1 MPLDKDFDLFDEI
14 ENEQVPGLDTELTEE
29 NKEDLI
35 TDEDIVTE
43 VKEEN
48 LPVEDVVEV
57 IETQEE
63 EIKEETI
70 EPIKKIK
77 TTGETFN
84 RISDFIV
91 NPVADDE
98 WEQFKNDTLIKM
110 SGIQIKENI
119 PPNVILH
126 VAADLDSMYSSIYDK
141 YMETKTGLENLTNKE
156 DGILAVIKA
165 TNSKGSN
172 ETERKANGVAAA
184 EKYKI
189 DKTTVNLFHLIAE
202 TRSRLNFLQGIIDQ
216 IRFKKDLLVTA
227 SAAIKVL
234 NKQTNSSFYDIIL
247 I

>member
-14 ENEQVPGLDTELTEE
+14 EDTEVPGLDTELK
-29 NKEDLI
+29 KESKPDLI
-35 TDEDIVTE
+35 TDEDTVA
-43 VKEEN
+43 
-48 LPVEDVVEV
+48 
-57 IETQEE
+57 
-63 EIKEETI
+63 IKEEATEEINEETVKEDEVVEDNEESSI

-98 WEQFKNDTLIKM
+98 WERFKNDTLIKM

-165 TNSKGSN
+165 TNAKGSN
-172 ETERKANGVAAA
+172 ETERRANGVAAA

-216 IRFKKDLLVTA
+216 VRFKKDLLVTA

-234 NKQTNSSFYDIIL
+234 NK
-247 I
+247 

>member
-57 IETQEE
+57 MEIQKEEVKE
-63 EIKEETI
+63 EII

-91 NPVADDE
+91 NPVSDDE

-234 NKQTNSSFYDIIL
+234 NK
-247 I
+247 

>member
-35 TDEDIVTE
+35 IDEDIVTE

-57 IETQEE
+57 IEIQEE
-63 EIKEETI
+63 EVKEETI

-234 NKQTNSSFYDIIL
+234 NK
-247 I
+247 

>member
-14 ENEQVPGLDTELTEE
+14 ENDEVPGLDTELTEE

-35 TDEDIVTE
+35 TDEDTVDVKEAVTE
-43 VKEEN
+43 ETVKEDEV
-48 LPVEDVVEV
+48 VEDNED
-57 IETQEE
+57 EE
-63 EIKEETI
+63 ELTV

-98 WEQFKNDTLIKM
+98 WERFKNDTLIKM

-165 TNSKGSN
+165 MNAKGSN

-216 IRFKKDLLVTA
+216 VRFKKDLLVTA

-234 NKQTNSSFYDIIL
+234 NK
-247 I
+247 

>member
-14 ENEQVPGLDTELTEE
+14 ENKEVPGLDTELTDTD
-29 NKEDLI
+29 KKDLI
-35 TDEDIVTE
+35 TDEDTVT
-43 VKEEN
+43 VKEEVTEEN
-48 LPVEDVVEV
+48 NKESVKENEDEIVEDNED
-57 IETQEE
+57 
-63 EIKEETI
+63 KEEPSI

-98 WEQFKNDTLIKM
+98 WERFKNDTLIKM

-165 TNSKGSN
+165 TNAKGSN

-216 IRFKKDLLVTA
+216 VRFKKDLLVTA

-234 NKQTNSSFYDIIL
+234 NK
-247 I
+247 

>member
-14 ENEQVPGLDTELTEE
+14 ENEEVPGLDTELTDTD
-29 NKEDLI
+29 KKDLI
-35 TDEDIVTE
+35 TDEDTVT
-43 VKEEN
+43 VKEEVTEEIN
-48 LPVEDVVEV
+48 EESVKEDRQEDVVE
-57 IETQEE
+57 ENEDNEE
-63 EIKEETI
+63 PAV

-84 RISDFIV
+84 RISDFII

-98 WEQFKNDTLIKM
+98 WERFKNDTLIKM

-165 TNSKGSN
+165 TNAKGSN

-216 IRFKKDLLVTA
+216 VRFKKDLLVTA

-234 NKQTNSSFYDIIL
+234 NK
-247 I
+247 

>member
-14 ENEQVPGLDTELTEE
+14 ENEEIPGLDTELTDTD
-29 NKEDLI
+29 KKDLI
-35 TDEDIVTE
+35 TDEDTVT
-43 VKEEN
+43 VKEEVTEETN
-48 LPVEDVVEV
+48 EESVKEDKQEDVVE
-57 IETQEE
+57 ENEDNEE
-63 EIKEETI
+63 PAV

-98 WEQFKNDTLIKM
+98 WERFKNDTLIKM

-165 TNSKGSN
+165 TNAKGSN
-172 ETERKANGVAAA
+172 ETERRANGVAAA

-189 DKTTVNLFHLIAE
+189 DKTTVNLFYLIAE

-216 IRFKKDLLVTA
+216 VRFKKDLLVTA

-234 NKQTNSSFYDIIL
+234 NK
-247 I
+247 

>member
-14 ENEQVPGLDTELTEE
+14 EDTEVPGLDTELKEE
-29 NKEDLI
+29 SKPDLI
-35 TDEDIVTE
+35 TDEDTVA
-43 VKEEN
+43 
-48 LPVEDVVEV
+48 
-57 IETQEE
+57 
-63 EIKEETI
+63 IKEEATEETNKEDEVVKDNEDKEDEEEPTV

-98 WEQFKNDTLIKM
+98 WERFKNDTLIKM

-165 TNSKGSN
+165 TNAKGSN
-172 ETERKANGVAAA
+172 ETERRANGVAAA

-216 IRFKKDLLVTA
+216 VRFKKDLLVTA

-234 NKQTNSSFYDIIL
+234 NK
-247 I
+247 

>member
-14 ENEQVPGLDTELTEE
+14 ENEEVPGLDTELTDTD
-29 NKEDLI
+29 KKDLI
-35 TDEDIVTE
+35 TDEDTVT
-43 VKEEN
+43 VKEEVTEETN
-48 LPVEDVVEV
+48 EESVKENEDEVVENN
-57 IETQEE
+57 EN
-63 EIKEETI
+63 KEEPTV

-98 WEQFKNDTLIKM
+98 WERFKNDTLIKM

-165 TNSKGSN
+165 TNAKGSN

-216 IRFKKDLLVTA
+216 VRFKKDLLVTA

-234 NKQTNSSFYDIIL
+234 NK
-247 I
+247 

>member
-14 ENEQVPGLDTELTEE
+14 ENEEVPGLDTELKEE
-29 NKEDLI
+29 SKSDLI
-35 TDEDIVTE
+35 TGEDTVTIKEEVTE
-43 VKEEN
+43 EINEESVKEDKQ
-48 LPVEDVVEV
+48 EDVVEDN
-57 IETQEE
+57 ED
-63 EIKEETI
+63 KEEPAV

-98 WEQFKNDTLIKM
+98 WERFKNDTLIKM

-165 TNSKGSN
+165 TNAKGSN

-216 IRFKKDLLVTA
+216 VRFKKDLLVTA

-234 NKQTNSSFYDIIL
+234 NK
-247 I
+247 

>member
-14 ENEQVPGLDTELTEE
+14 ENEEVPGLDTELTDTD
-29 NKEDLI
+29 KKDLI
-35 TDEDIVTE
+35 TDEDTVT
-43 VKEEN
+43 VKEEVTEETN
-48 LPVEDVVEV
+48 EESVKENEDEVVENN
-57 IETQEE
+57 ED
-63 EIKEETI
+63 KEEPAV

-98 WEQFKNDTLIKM
+98 WERFKNDTLIKM

-165 TNSKGSN
+165 TNAKGSN

-216 IRFKKDLLVTA
+216 VRFKKDLLVTA

-234 NKQTNSSFYDIIL
+234 NK
-247 I
+247 

>member
-14 ENEQVPGLDTELTEE
+14 ENDEVPSLDTELTEK

-35 TDEDIVTE
+35 TDEDTVA
-43 VKEEN
+43 
-48 LPVEDVVEV
+48 
-57 IETQEE
+57 
-63 EIKEETI
+63 IKEEVTEETVKEDEVVEDNEDKEEPTI

-98 WEQFKNDTLIKM
+98 WERFKNDTLIKM

-141 YMETKTGLENLTNKE
+141 YMEIKTGLENLTNKE

-165 TNSKGSN
+165 TNAKGSN

-216 IRFKKDLLVTA
+216 VRFKKDLLVTA

-234 NKQTNSSFYDIIL
+234 NK
-247 I
+247 

>member
-14 ENEQVPGLDTELTEE
+14 ENEGVPGLDTELKEE
-29 NKEDLI
+29 SKSDLI
-35 TDEDIVTE
+35 TDEDTVTIKEEVTE
-43 VKEEN
+43 EINEESVKEDKQ
-48 LPVEDVVEV
+48 EDVVEDNGD
-57 IETQEE
+57 
-63 EIKEETI
+63 KEEPAV

-98 WEQFKNDTLIKM
+98 WERFKNDTLIKM

-165 TNSKGSN
+165 TNAKGSN
-172 ETERKANGVAAA
+172 ETERRANGVAAA

-216 IRFKKDLLVTA
+216 VRFKKDLLVTA

-234 NKQTNSSFYDIIL
+234 NK
-247 I
+247 

>member
-35 TDEDIVTE
+35 TNEDIVTE

-57 IETQEE
+57 MEIQEE
-63 EIKEETI
+63 VKEETI

-234 NKQTNSSFYDIIL
+234 NK
-247 I
+247 

>member
-14 ENEQVPGLDTELTEE
+14 ENDEVPGLDTELTEE

-35 TDEDIVTE
+35 TDEDTVAVKEAVTE
-43 VKEEN
+43 ETVKE
-48 LPVEDVVEV
+48 DEV
-57 IETQEE
+57 IEDNED
-63 EIKEETI
+63 KEEPAV

-98 WEQFKNDTLIKM
+98 WERFKNDTLIKM

-165 TNSKGSN
+165 TNAKGSN

-216 IRFKKDLLVTA
+216 VRFKKDLLVTA

-234 NKQTNSSFYDIIL
+234 NK
-247 I
+247 

>member
-14 ENEQVPGLDTELTEE
+14 ENEEVPGLDTELTD
-29 NKEDLI
+29 NDKKDLI
-35 TDEDIVTE
+35 TDEDTVT
-43 VKEEN
+43 
-48 LPVEDVVEV
+48 
-57 IETQEE
+57 
-63 EIKEETI
+63 IKEEVTEETNEESVKENEDEVVEDNEDKEEPTI

-98 WEQFKNDTLIKM
+98 WERFKNDTLIKM

-165 TNSKGSN
+165 TNAKGSN

-216 IRFKKDLLVTA
+216 VRFKKDLLVTA

-234 NKQTNSSFYDIIL
+234 NK
-247 I
+247 

>member
-14 ENEQVPGLDTELTEE
+14 ENDEVPGLDTELTEE
-29 NKEDLI
+29 NKENLI
-35 TDEDIVTE
+35 TDEDTVAVKEAVTE
-43 VKEEN
+43 ETVKEDE
-48 LPVEDVVEV
+48 EDNEVV
-57 IETQEE
+57 
-63 EIKEETI
+63 

-98 WEQFKNDTLIKM
+98 WERFKNDTLIKM

-141 YMETKTGLENLTNKE
+141 YMEIKTGLENLTNKE

-165 TNSKGSN
+165 TNAKGSN

-216 IRFKKDLLVTA
+216 VRFKKDLLVTA

-234 NKQTNSSFYDIIL
+234 NK
-247 I
+247 

>member
-14 ENEQVPGLDTELTEE
+14 EDTEVPGLDTELKEE
-29 NKEDLI
+29 SKSDLI
-35 TDEDIVTE
+35 TDEDTVTVKETVTE
-43 VKEEN
+43 KTNEESVKEN
-48 LPVEDVVEV
+48 KVVEDNED
-57 IETQEE
+57 
-63 EIKEETI
+63 KEESTI

-98 WEQFKNDTLIKM
+98 WERFKNDTLIKM

-165 TNSKGSN
+165 TNAKGSN

-216 IRFKKDLLVTA
+216 VRFKKDLLVTA

-234 NKQTNSSFYDIIL
+234 NK
-247 I
+247 

>member
-14 ENEQVPGLDTELTEE
+14 ENEEVPGLDTELTDTD
-29 NKEDLI
+29 KKDLI
-35 TDEDIVTE
+35 TDEDTVT
-43 VKEEN
+43 VKEEVTEETN
-48 LPVEDVVEV
+48 EEFVKENEDEVVGDNED
-57 IETQEE
+57 
-63 EIKEETI
+63 KEEPAV

-98 WEQFKNDTLIKM
+98 WERFKNDTLIKM

-165 TNSKGSN
+165 TNAKGSN

-216 IRFKKDLLVTA
+216 VRFKKDLLVTA

-234 NKQTNSSFYDIIL
+234 NK
-247 I
+247 

>member
-14 ENEQVPGLDTELTEE
+14 EDTEVPGLDTELKEE
-29 NKEDLI
+29 SKPDLI
-35 TDEDIVTE
+35 TDEDTVA
-43 VKEEN
+43 
-48 LPVEDVVEV
+48 
-57 IETQEE
+57 
-63 EIKEETI
+63 IKEEATEETVKEDEVVEDNEDKEEPVV

-98 WEQFKNDTLIKM
+98 WERFKNDTLIKM

-165 TNSKGSN
+165 TNAKGSN
-172 ETERKANGVAAA
+172 ETERRANGVAAA

-216 IRFKKDLLVTA
+216 VRFKKDLLVTA

-234 NKQTNSSFYDIIL
+234 NK
-247 I
+247 

>member
-57 IETQEE
+57 METQE

-234 NKQTNSSFYDIIL
+234 NK
-247 I
+247 

>member
-14 ENEQVPGLDTELTEE
+14 ENDEVPGLDTELTEK

-35 TDEDIVTE
+35 TDEDTVAIEEEVTE
-43 VKEEN
+43 EINEETVKEDEV
-48 LPVEDVVEV
+48 VEDN
-57 IETQEE
+57 EE
-63 EIKEETI
+63 PAI

-98 WEQFKNDTLIKM
+98 WERFKNDTLIKM

-165 TNSKGSN
+165 TNAKGSN

-216 IRFKKDLLVTA
+216 VRFKKDLLVTA

-234 NKQTNSSFYDIIL
+234 NK
-247 I
+247 

>member
-14 ENEQVPGLDTELTEE
+14 ENDEVPGLDTELTDT

-35 TDEDIVTE
+35 TDEDTATIKEEVTE
-43 VKEEN
+43 ETNEESVKEDEA
-48 LPVEDVVEV
+48 DVVED
-57 IETQEE
+57 
-63 EIKEETI
+63 K

-98 WEQFKNDTLIKM
+98 WERFKNDTLIKM

-165 TNSKGSN
+165 TNAKGSN

-216 IRFKKDLLVTA
+216 VRFKKDLLVTA

-234 NKQTNSSFYDIIL
+234 NK
-247 I
+247 

>member
-1 MPLDKDFDLFDEI
+1 MALDKDFDLFDEI
-14 ENEQVPGLDTELTEE
+14 ENDEVPGLDTELTDT

-35 TDEDIVTE
+35 TDEDTTTIKEVVIE
-43 VKEEN
+43 EINEESVKEKEA
-48 LPVEDVVEV
+48 DVVEDN
-57 IETQEE
+57 ED
-63 EIKEETI
+63 K

-98 WEQFKNDTLIKM
+98 WERFKNDTLIKM

-141 YMETKTGLENLTNKE
+141 YMEIKTGLENLTNKE

-165 TNSKGSN
+165 TNAKGSN

-216 IRFKKDLLVTA
+216 VRFKKDLLVTA

-234 NKQTNSSFYDIIL
+234 NK
-247 I
+247 

>member
-14 ENEQVPGLDTELTEE
+14 ENEEVPGLDTELTDTD
-29 NKEDLI
+29 KKDLI
-35 TDEDIVTE
+35 TDEDTIT
-43 VKEEN
+43 VKEEVTEETN
-48 LPVEDVVEV
+48 EESVKENEDEVVENN
-57 IETQEE
+57 ED
-63 EIKEETI
+63 KEEPTV

-98 WEQFKNDTLIKM
+98 WERFKNDTLIKM

-165 TNSKGSN
+165 TNAKGSN
-172 ETERKANGVAAA
+172 ETERRANGVAAA

-216 IRFKKDLLVTA
+216 VRFKKDLLVTA

-234 NKQTNSSFYDIIL
+234 NK
-247 I
+247 

>member
-14 ENEQVPGLDTELTEE
+14 EDTEVPGLDTELKEE
-29 NKEDLI
+29 SKPDLI
-35 TDEDIVTE
+35 TEEDTVA
-43 VKEEN
+43 
-48 LPVEDVVEV
+48 
-57 IETQEE
+57 
-63 EIKEETI
+63 IKEEATEETVKKDEVVEDNEDKEEPAI

-98 WEQFKNDTLIKM
+98 WERFKNDTLIKM

-126 VAADLDSMYSSIYDK
+126 VAADLDSMYNSIYDK

-165 TNSKGSN
+165 TNAKGSN

-216 IRFKKDLLVTA
+216 VRFKKDLLVTA

-234 NKQTNSSFYDIIL
+234 NK
-247 I
+247 

>member
-14 ENEQVPGLDTELTEE
+14 ENDEVPGLDTELTEE

-35 TDEDIVTE
+35 TDEDTVAVKEAVTE
-43 VKEEN
+43 ETVKE
-48 LPVEDVVEV
+48 DEV
-57 IETQEE
+57 IEDNED
-63 EIKEETI
+63 KEEPTI

-98 WEQFKNDTLIKM
+98 WERFKNDTLIKM

-165 TNSKGSN
+165 TNAKGSN

-216 IRFKKDLLVTA
+216 VRFKKDLLVTA

-234 NKQTNSSFYDIIL
+234 NK
-247 I
+247 

>member
-14 ENEQVPGLDTELTEE
+14 ENDEVPGLDTELTEE

-35 TDEDIVTE
+35 TDEDTVAVKEAVTE
-43 VKEEN
+43 ENNEKSIKEDKA
-48 LPVEDVVEV
+48 VED
-57 IETQEE
+57 EE
-63 EIKEETI
+63 EPAI

-98 WEQFKNDTLIKM
+98 WERFKNDTLIKM

-141 YMETKTGLENLTNKE
+141 YMEIKTGLENLTNKE

-165 TNSKGSN
+165 TNAKGSN

-216 IRFKKDLLVTA
+216 VRFKKDLLVTA

-234 NKQTNSSFYDIIL
+234 NK
-247 I
+247 

>member
-14 ENEQVPGLDTELTEE
+14 ENEEVPGLDTELTDTD
-29 NKEDLI
+29 KKDLI
-35 TDEDIVTE
+35 TDEDTVT
-43 VKEEN
+43 VKEE
-48 LPVEDVVEV
+48 V
-57 IETQEE
+57 TE
-63 EIKEETI
+63 EINEETI
-70 EPIKKIK
+70 KEDEDEVVEDNEDKEEPAVEPIKKIK

-98 WEQFKNDTLIKM
+98 WERFKNDTLIKM

-165 TNSKGSN
+165 TNAKGSN

-189 DKTTVNLFHLIAE
+189 DKTTVNLFYLIAE

-216 IRFKKDLLVTA
+216 VRFKKDLLVTA

-234 NKQTNSSFYDIIL
+234 NK
-247 I
+247 

>member
-14 ENEQVPGLDTELTEE
+14 ENEEVPGLDTELKEE
-29 NKEDLI
+29 SKSDLI
-35 TDEDIVTE
+35 TDEDTVTIKEEVTE
-43 VKEEN
+43 EINEESVKEDKQ
-48 LPVEDVVEV
+48 EDVVEDN
-57 IETQEE
+57 ED
-63 EIKEETI
+63 KEEPAVK
-70 EPIKKIK
+70 PIKKIK

-98 WEQFKNDTLIKM
+98 WERFKNDTLIKM

-165 TNSKGSN
+165 TNAKGSN

-216 IRFKKDLLVTA
+216 VRFKKDLLVTA

-234 NKQTNSSFYDIIL
+234 NK
-247 I
+247 

>member
-14 ENEQVPGLDTELTEE
+14 ENDEVPGLDTELTDT

-35 TDEDIVTE
+35 TDEDTVT
-43 VKEEN
+43 
-48 LPVEDVVEV
+48 
-57 IETQEE
+57 
-63 EIKEETI
+63 IKEEVTEETNEESVKEDNAVENKEEPTI

-98 WEQFKNDTLIKM
+98 WERFKNDTLIKM

-165 TNSKGSN
+165 TNAKGSN

-216 IRFKKDLLVTA
+216 VRFKKDLLVTA
-227 SAAIKVL
+227 SDAIKVL
-234 NKQTNSSFYDIIL
+234 NK
-247 I
+247 

>member
-14 ENEQVPGLDTELTEE
+14 EDTEVPGLDTELKEE
-29 NKEDLI
+29 SKSDLI
-35 TDEDIVTE
+35 TDEDTVTVKETVTE
-43 VKEEN
+43 KTNEESVKENEV
-48 LPVEDVVEV
+48 VEDNEDK
-57 IETQEE
+57 
-63 EIKEETI
+63 KESTI

-91 NPVADDE
+91 NPVADDK
-98 WEQFKNDTLIKM
+98 WERFKNDTLIKM

-141 YMETKTGLENLTNKE
+141 YMEIKTGLENLTNKE

-165 TNSKGSN
+165 TNAKGSN

-216 IRFKKDLLVTA
+216 VRFKKDLLVTA

-234 NKQTNSSFYDIIL
+234 NK
-247 I
+247 

>member
-14 ENEQVPGLDTELTEE
+14 ENEEVPGLDTELTEE
-29 NKEDLI
+29 NKEELI
-35 TDEDIVTE
+35 TDEDILTE

-57 IETQEE
+57 MEIQEE
-63 EIKEETI
+63 VKEETI

-234 NKQTNSSFYDIIL
+234 NK
-247 I
+247 

>member
-14 ENEQVPGLDTELTEE
+14 EDTEVPGLDTELKEE
-29 NKEDLI
+29 SKPDLI
-35 TDEDIVTE
+35 TDEDTVA
-43 VKEEN
+43 
-48 LPVEDVVEV
+48 
-57 IETQEE
+57 
-63 EIKEETI
+63 IKEEATEEI
-70 EPIKKIK
+70 VKEDEVVKDNEDKEEPAVEPIKKIK

-98 WEQFKNDTLIKM
+98 WERFKNDTLIKM

-165 TNSKGSN
+165 TNAKGSN

-216 IRFKKDLLVTA
+216 VRFKKDLLVTA

-234 NKQTNSSFYDIIL
+234 NK
-247 I
+247 

>member
-14 ENEQVPGLDTELTEE
+14 ENEEVPGLDTELTDTD
-29 NKEDLI
+29 KKDLI
-35 TDEDIVTE
+35 TDEDTVT
-43 VKEEN
+43 
-48 LPVEDVVEV
+48 
-57 IETQEE
+57 
-63 EIKEETI
+63 IKEEVTEEI
-70 EPIKKIK
+70 NEESVKENEDEVVEDNEDKEELAVEPIKKIK

-98 WEQFKNDTLIKM
+98 WERFKNDILIKM

-165 TNSKGSN
+165 TNAKGSN

-216 IRFKKDLLVTA
+216 VRFKKDLLVTA

-234 NKQTNSSFYDIIL
+234 NK
-247 I
+247 

>member
-14 ENEQVPGLDTELTEE
+14 EDTEVPGLDTELKEE
-29 NKEDLI
+29 SKPDLI
-35 TDEDIVTE
+35 TDEDTVA
-43 VKEEN
+43 
-48 LPVEDVVEV
+48 
-57 IETQEE
+57 
-63 EIKEETI
+63 IKEEATEEI
-70 EPIKKIK
+70 NEESVKEDNAVENKEEPTVEPIKKIK

-98 WEQFKNDTLIKM
+98 WERFKNDTLIKM

-165 TNSKGSN
+165 TNAKGSN

-216 IRFKKDLLVTA
+216 VRFKKDLLVTA

-234 NKQTNSSFYDIIL
+234 NK
-247 I
+247 

>member
-14 ENEQVPGLDTELTEE
+14 EDQEVPGLDTELKEE
-29 NKEDLI
+29 SKPDLI
-35 TDEDIVTE
+35 TDEDTVT
-43 VKEEN
+43 VKEE
-48 LPVEDVVEV
+48 VTEETVKEDEVVEGN
-57 IETQEE
+57 ED
-63 EIKEETI
+63 KEEPAV

-98 WEQFKNDTLIKM
+98 WERFKNDTLIKM

-165 TNSKGSN
+165 TNAKGSN

-216 IRFKKDLLVTA
+216 VRFKKDLLVTA

-234 NKQTNSSFYDIIL
+234 NK
-247 I
+247 

>member
-14 ENEQVPGLDTELTEE
+14 EDTEVPGLDTELTEE

-35 TDEDIVTE
+35 TDEDTVA
-43 VKEEN
+43 
-48 LPVEDVVEV
+48 
-57 IETQEE
+57 
-63 EIKEETI
+63 IKEEATEETVKEDEVVEDNEDKEELAI

-84 RISDFIV
+84 RISDFII

-98 WEQFKNDTLIKM
+98 WERFKNDTLIKM

-141 YMETKTGLENLTNKE
+141 YMEIKTGLENLTNKE

-165 TNSKGSN
+165 TNAKGSN

-216 IRFKKDLLVTA
+216 VRFKKDLLVTA

-234 NKQTNSSFYDIIL
+234 NK
-247 I
+247 

>member
-14 ENEQVPGLDTELTEE
+14 ENDEVPGLDTELTDT

-35 TDEDIVTE
+35 TDEDTVT
-43 VKEEN
+43 
-48 LPVEDVVEV
+48 
-57 IETQEE
+57 
-63 EIKEETI
+63 IKEEVTEETVKKDEVVEDNEDEEEPTI

-98 WEQFKNDTLIKM
+98 WERFKNDTLIKM

-141 YMETKTGLENLTNKE
+141 YMEIKTGLENLTNKE

-165 TNSKGSN
+165 TNAKGSN

-216 IRFKKDLLVTA
+216 VRFKKDLLVTA

-234 NKQTNSSFYDIIL
+234 NK
-247 I
+247 

>member
-14 ENEQVPGLDTELTEE
+14 ENEEVPGLDTELKEE
-29 NKEDLI
+29 SKSDLI
-35 TDEDIVTE
+35 TDEDTVT
-43 VKEEN
+43 
-48 LPVEDVVEV
+48 
-57 IETQEE
+57 
-63 EIKEETI
+63 IKEEVTEEI
-70 EPIKKIK
+70 NEESVKEDKQENVVEDNEDKEEPAVEPIKKIK

-84 RISDFIV
+84 RISDFII

-98 WEQFKNDTLIKM
+98 WERFKNDTLIKM

-165 TNSKGSN
+165 TNAKGSN

-216 IRFKKDLLVTA
+216 VRFKKDLLVTA

-234 NKQTNSSFYDIIL
+234 NK
-247 I
+247 